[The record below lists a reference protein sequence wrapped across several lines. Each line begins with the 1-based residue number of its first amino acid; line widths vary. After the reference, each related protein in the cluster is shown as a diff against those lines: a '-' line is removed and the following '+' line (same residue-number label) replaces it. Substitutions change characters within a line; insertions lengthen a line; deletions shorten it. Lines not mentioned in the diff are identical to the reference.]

1 MVIVFLIVIIRGC
14 LVLDTPVLAFFNS
27 SKFAAG
33 SGKNQYSNKK
43 KVDYSQHKP
52 ANIIQD
58 GGFWKKVDCS
68 ERIEEFLPLSLDDK
82 LSGGNTFIV
91 DVQCIKVDACTEV
104 VGLYSDGSF

>member
-1 MVIVFLIVIIRGC
+1 MVIVLLIIIVRGC
-14 LVLDTPVLAFFNS
+14 LVLDTPVLAFLNS

-58 GGFWKKVDCS
+58 GGFRKKVDGG
-68 ERIEEFLPLSLDDK
+68 ERIEK
-82 LSGGNTFIV
+82 FI
-91 DVQCIKVDACTEV
+91 
-104 VGLYSDGSF
+104 SFTTTK